1 MALSHT
7 VTVGELAITV
17 KELTVREVRE
27 WALKV
32 DHGLIPFDAVRHL
45 TLDECSVEDILVMS
59 DATGEDLDTLAPSE
73 FAPLV
78 DACRKL
84 NPHFFRVRAAMAG
97 AALVMAKEVRQVLS
111 SEPA

>member
-1 MALSHT
+1 MALT
-7 VTVGELAITV
+7 QVVTIAGLEVTV

-27 WALKV
+27 WATKV
-32 DHGLIPFDAVRHL
+32 DLGLVAFDAVRHL
-45 TLDECSVEDILVMS
+45 ALDDCSVDDILVMS
-59 DATGEDLDTLAPSE
+59 DATAEDLDTLAPSE

-78 DACRKL
+78 EACRKL

-97 AALVMAKEVRQVLS
+97 AALVMEKQLRQVLS

>member
-1 MALSHT
+1 MALT
-7 VTVGELAITV
+7 QLVTVGALAITV

-27 WALKV
+27 WATKV
-32 DHGLIPFDAVRHL
+32 DLGLIPFDAVRHL
-45 TLDECSVEDILVMS
+45 TLDECSVDDLLVMS
-59 DATGEDLDTLAPSE
+59 DANGDDLDTLAPSE
-73 FAPLV
+73 FAPLM

-97 AALVMAKEVRQVLS
+97 AALVMEKQVRQVLS